1 MHLQD
6 IGDTSIESLDHAIGL
21 RSSDLGQS
29 ALNAQ
34 ALAKFIE
41 LVRLIG
47 SVISE
52 DLAGKLF
59 DKANC
64 TC

>member
-1 MHLQD
+1 MRLKD
-6 IGDTSIESLDHAIGL
+6 ISDTSIESLDHAIGL
-21 RSSDLGQS
+21 RSLNFGQS

-34 ALAKFIE
+34 ALAELIE

-47 SVISE
+47 GVVSE
-52 DLAGKLF
+52 DLAGKFF